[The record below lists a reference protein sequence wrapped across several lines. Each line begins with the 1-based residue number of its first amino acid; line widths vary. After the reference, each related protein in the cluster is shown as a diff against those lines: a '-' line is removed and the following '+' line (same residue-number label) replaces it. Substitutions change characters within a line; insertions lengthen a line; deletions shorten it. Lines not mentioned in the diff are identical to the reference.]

1 MSVQWWK
8 RNHNTHHVVCNS
20 VNYDPDV
27 QYLPLFAVTEKM
39 FNGFYSWYY
48 QTEFKFDNVAR
59 ALIPYQKYLLI
70 PVMGVAR
77 WNLYAQSFLL
87 MFNFKTKVN
96 RRWEELGAL
105 VFYWIWLGG
114 MLYSIET
121 GLEVFAF
128 LFISHFVAGIVHLQI
143 VISHFA
149 MP

>member
-1 MSVQWWK
+1 
-8 RNHNTHHVVCNS
+8 
-20 VNYDPDV
+20 
-27 QYLPLFAVTEKM
+27 M
-39 FNGFYSWYY
+39 FKGFYSWYY

-96 RRWEELGAL
+96 GRWEELSAL
-105 VFYWIWLGG
+105 CFYWLWLGA
-114 MLYSIET
+114 MLASLEST
-121 GLEVFAF
+121 GEILIY
-128 LFISHFVAGIVHLQI
+128 LFISHFIAGITHLQI